1 MNILGWLCICLPSL
15 FLGVDVWLKYPSNHG
30 SGLVVYVA
38 LGVFALI
45 VNLLYIIISKRL
57 ALLRIVAL
65 AAFPLLLYACD
76 RFNVHITY
84 EKWIERGMPEWGCR
98 EGVRSP

>member
-1 MNILGWLCICLPSL
+1 M
-15 FLGVDVWLKYPSNHG
+15 WLKYPSNHDG
-30 SGLVVYVA
+30 GLVVYVA

-45 VNLLYIIISKRL
+45 ANLLYVITSKRL
-57 ALLRIVAL
+57 ALLRTVAL
-65 AAFPLLLYACD
+65 AVFALLLYACD

-84 EKWIERGMPEWGCR
+84 EKWIKRGMPEWGCR